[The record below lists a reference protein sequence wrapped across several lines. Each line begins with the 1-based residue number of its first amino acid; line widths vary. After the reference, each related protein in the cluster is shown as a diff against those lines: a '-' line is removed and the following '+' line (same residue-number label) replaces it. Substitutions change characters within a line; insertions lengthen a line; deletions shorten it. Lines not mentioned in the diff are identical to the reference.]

1 LVDSLYYLRVL
12 DLVFHSNDCNLLYSL
27 AAVALMCSLKLTLTG
42 KEQKQK
48 QATPAEY
55 EMLTCGRYDN
65 TFDPQPFDLAKLP
78 NNCRWQPR
86 EL

>member
-1 LVDSLYYLRVL
+1 
-12 DLVFHSNDCNLLYSL
+12 
-27 AAVALMCSLKLTLTG
+27 MCSLKLTLTG
-42 KEQKQK
+42 KEQKQKQKQK

-86 EL
+86 RIMSESRSSRCQDFAVISWYSVCW